1 VQLANKNEGLPSGR
15 GTIVLGVA
23 ASDAHV
29 VANHLI
35 AMFLRRQDFSVI
47 NLGACTPTEEFMKA
61 ASTAPNLVAVLI
73 GSLNGHALEDL
84 ADLPVLRLRYQVS
97 APVLVGG
104 NLSVGA
110 IKSDDIITAL
120 LALGV
125 DMVLQHPNQIV
136 EALSILEA
144 HAAARALAYT
154 TVVPVTLLEEV

>member
-1 VQLANKNEGLPSGR
+1 VQLATTAEEVTPVR
-15 GTIVLGVA
+15 GTVVLGVA

-35 AMFLRRQDFSVI
+35 AMFLRRQQFDVI
-47 NLGACTPTEEFMKA
+47 NLGACTPTEDFLKA
-61 ASTAPNLVAVLI
+61 ASNAPHLVAILI

-84 ADLPVLRLRYQVS
+84 ADLPLLKQRYHVK
-97 APVLVGG
+97 APILVGG

-110 IKSDDIITAL
+110 IKSDDIVESL

-136 EALSILEA
+136 EALSILQARAE
-144 HAAARALAYT
+144 ARALST
-154 TVVPVTLLEEV
+154 QTVESDYLLEEV